1 MTPRSPLGRVN
12 DGCELRA
19 GQRGDARVTTEQAPS
34 DLNGLHRR
42 VRKQLK
48 QADLATADLDARLL
62 VCAALGEDRMTIL
75 RYPDRPVSREECNH
89 CAGLIA
95 RRLSGEPV
103 SRILNER
110 EFWSLPFVLSPAT
123 LDPRPDTEIT
133 VAEVLEILSHRSS
146 RRPKPHI
153 LDLGTGSGCILLAL
167 LHSLSDAR
175 GVGTDRSHQAIATA
189 HDNSIRLG
197 LKARAS
203 FVCCDW
209 DSAVKGPFDV
219 IVANPPYIP
228 TGDIARLMPEVSKF
242 DPIMALDGGV
252 DGLAATR
259 QILPAAWQ
267 KLRPGGWFVMEV
279 GAGQANRVSAL
290 FSQTGF
296 RPDPAIS
303 PHRRDLAG
311 HIRVVTMQRP
321 A

>member
-1 MTPRSPLGRVN
+1 M
-12 DGCELRA
+12 
-19 GQRGDARVTTEQAPS
+19 TTEQAPS
-34 DLNGLHRR
+34 DLNGLYRLAR
-42 VRKQLK
+42 TQLR
-48 QADLATADLDARLL
+48 QAALTTADLDARLL
-62 VCAALGEDRMTIL
+62 VCAALGEDRMSIL
-75 RYPDRPVSREECNH
+75 RYPDRPVSREECDH

-103 SRILNER
+103 SRILNKR
-110 EFWSLPFVLSPAT
+110 EFWGLPFALSPAT
-123 LDPRPDTEIT
+123 LDPRPDTETI
-133 VAEVLEILSHRSS
+133 VAETLELLSRQSP
-146 RRPKPHI
+146 RRPKPRI

-167 LHSLSDAR
+167 LHSLSDAW

-189 HDNSIRLG
+189 HDNSVRLG

-209 DSAVKGPFDV
+209 DGAVNGPFDV

-228 TGDIARLMPEVSKF
+228 TGDIARLMPEVLKF
-242 DPIMALDGGV
+242 DPIMALDGGT
-252 DGLAATR
+252 DGLAAAH
-259 QILPAAWQ
+259 QIIPMAWQ
-267 KLRPGGWFVMEV
+267 KLRPGGWFVMEI
-279 GAGQANRVSAL
+279 GAGQAKQVSAL